1 MNTGTEISLKVLIV
15 NASNRPKGNSH
26 LLMEKAMKEISKYPD
41 TESEIYEI
49 YNKNFG
55 RFDSGKDAEEFI
67 KKWDWADT
75 VLLFMPNYTVGGPG
89 SFYSALE
96 RLAEHYEED
105 IRNGVYKKTAGVL
118 VQGSA
123 KYGMAELAM
132 ESTFQMLAGLHTLPI
147 YRLVAHIPDGTVPD
161 EELLKGVE
169 TMVRESVLGGKLFK
183 LSTEE
188 KVHGNAR
195 ILVVNAGVS
204 NEEIGKEIQK
214 RVVKKLENCPQIQ
227 TEVFAFK
234 AEPVKDCHHCNVL
247 CKKKFRCAFQD
258 QFQDFFDKWIR
269 SDGIIW
275 IVSGEQNGVPA
286 EIHYMHDRLSET
298 GFSTVSDYAIRNHVP
313 YRFCRYTKPEAVIA
327 YGENGY
333 SGQTQAQQF
342 FVNVAEQR
350 GNYFIAGR
358 TPYSL
363 GPATLIRQKS
373 QLGCD
378 RFFTENIDHIIE
390 DVSKIAVG
398 IQGAKK
404 ILFDELPDI
413 FYNSRSQM
421 GIPDKE
427 NYFNEQEYNN

>member
-1 MNTGTEISLKVLIV
+1 MSTGTETVLKVLMI
-15 NASNRPKGNSH
+15 NASNRPKGNSL
-26 LLMEKAMKEISKYPD
+26 LLMEKARKELSNYPN
-41 TESEIYEI
+41 TELETYEI
-49 YNKNFG
+49 YNRNFG
-55 RFDSGKDAEEFI
+55 RFDDGKDTEELI
-67 KKWDWADT
+67 KKWDRADT
-75 VLLFMPNYTVGGPG
+75 ILLFMPNYTVGGPG
-89 SFYSALE
+89 SLYSAFE

-105 IRNGVYKKTAGVL
+105 IKNGVYKKTAGVL

-132 ESTFQMLAGLHTLPI
+132 ESTFQMLAGLHTMPI
-147 YRLVAHIPDGTVPD
+147 YRLVAHIPDGTTPD
-161 EELLKGVE
+161 EELLSGVE
-169 TMVRESVLGGKLFK
+169 TMVKESVLGGKLFK

-188 KVHGNAR
+188 GVRSNAR
-195 ILVVNAGVS
+195 ILVVNAGFT
-204 NEEIGKEIQK
+204 NPEIGKELRK
-214 RVVKKLENCPQIQ
+214 RVTENLENQQEIQ
-227 TEVFAFK
+227 TEVFEFRPEALR
-234 AEPVKDCHHCNVL
+234 DCHHCNVL
-247 CKKKFRCAFQD
+247 CRKSLRCAFQD

-286 EIHYMHDRLSET
+286 EIHYVHDRLSET
-298 GFSTVSDYAIRNHVP
+298 GFSTVSDYAKKNHVP

-327 YGENGY
+327 YGANGY

-350 GNYFIAGR
+350 GNYFISGR

-378 RFFTENIDHIIE
+378 RFFTENVDHLVE
-390 DVSKIAVG
+390 DVAGIARG

-404 ILFDELPDI
+404 ELFEELPDL
-413 FYNSRSQM
+413 FYNSRTQM

-427 NYFNEQEYNN
+427 NYFNE

>member
-1 MNTGTEISLKVLIV
+1 MSTGINTPLNVLII

-26 LLMEKAMKEISKYPD
+26 LLMEKAVNEISKYSD
-41 TESEIYEI
+41 TVFETYEI

-55 RFDSGKDAEEFI
+55 RFDPEKDTKELIE
-67 KKWDWADT
+67 KWDRADT
-75 VLLFMPNYTVGGPG
+75 ILLFIPNYTVGGPG
-89 SFYSALE
+89 SLYSAFE
-96 RLAEHYEED
+96 RLAQHYEED
-105 IRNGVYKKTAGVL
+105 IKNGVYKKTAGVL

-132 ESTFQMLAGLHTLPI
+132 ESTFQMLAGIHTIPI
-147 YRLVAHIPDGTVPD
+147 YRLVAHIPDGTGPD

-169 TMVRESVLGGKLFK
+169 TMVKESVLGGKLFK
-183 LSTEE
+183 LSTKED
-188 KVHGNAR
+188 VNGNAE
-195 ILVVNAGVS
+195 ILVVNAGFDNGDIGEEIEKRIVAKLKS
-204 NEEIGKEIQK
+204 NET
-214 RVVKKLENCPQIQ
+214 VK
-227 TEVFAFK
+227 TEVFRFK
-234 AEPVKDCHHCNVL
+234 HEPLKDCHHCNVL
-247 CKKKFRCAFQD
+247 CRKGLRCAFND
-258 QFQDFFDKWIR
+258 QFQEFFDKWIR

-286 EIHYMHDRLSET
+286 EIHYVHDRLSET
-298 GFSTVSDYAIRNHVP
+298 GFSTVSDYAIKNNVP

-327 YGENGY
+327 YGKNGY

-350 GNYFIAGR
+350 GNYFISGR

-363 GPATLIRQKS
+363 GPAALIRQKS
-373 QLGCD
+373 QLGSD
-378 RFFTENIDHIIE
+378 RFFTENVDNVVK
-390 DVSKIAVG
+390 DVANIATG

-413 FYNSRSQM
+413 FFNSRTQM

-427 NYFNEQEYNN
+427 EYFNE

>member
-1 MNTGTEISLKVLIV
+1 MSTGVNNPLNVLII

-26 LLMEKAMKEISKYPD
+26 LLMEKAVSEISKYGD
-41 TESEIYEI
+41 VAFETYEI

-55 RFDSGKDAEEFI
+55 RFDSEKDTKELIE
-67 KKWDWADT
+67 KWDRADT
-75 VLLFMPNYTVGGPG
+75 ILMFIPNYTVGGPG
-89 SFYSALE
+89 SIYSAFE
-96 RLAEHYEED
+96 RLARYYEED
-105 IRNGVYKKTAGVL
+105 IKNGVYKKTAGVL

-132 ESTFQMLAGLHTLPI
+132 ESTFQMLAGIHTIPI
-147 YRLVAHIPDGTVPD
+147 YRLVAHIPDGTGPD
-161 EELLKGVE
+161 EDLLKGVE
-169 TMVRESVLGGKLFK
+169 TMVKESVLGGRLFK
-183 LSTEE
+183 LSTKED
-188 KVHGNAR
+188 VNGNAE
-195 ILVVNAGVS
+195 ILVVNAGFD
-204 NEEIGKEIQK
+204 NGKIGEEIEK
-214 RVVKKLENCPQIQ
+214 RIVANLKNNKKVKP
-227 TEVFAFK
+227 EVFRFK
-234 AEPVKDCHHCNVL
+234 HEPLKDCHHCNVL
-247 CKKKFRCAFQD
+247 CRKGLRCAFND
-258 QFQDFFDKWIR
+258 QFQEFFDKWIR

-286 EIHYMHDRLSET
+286 EIHYVHDRLSET
-298 GFSTVSDYAIRNHVP
+298 GFSTVSDYAIKNNVP

-350 GNYFIAGR
+350 GNYFISGR

-363 GPATLIRQKS
+363 GPAALIRQKS
-373 QLGCD
+373 QLGSD
-378 RFFTENIDHIIE
+378 RFFTENVDNIVK
-390 DVSKIAVG
+390 DVSSIATG

-413 FYNSRSQM
+413 FFNSRTQM

-427 NYFNEQEYNN
+427 EYFNE